1 MLLTTADLNNNA
13 EFVVGGWLGALAVAT
28 MSNLNLM
35 LGKVDVGLGFD
46 NKKNLPFVFECSMC
60 SPEKG

>member
-1 MLLTTADLNNNA
+1 M
-13 EFVVGGWLGALAVAT
+13 AT

-46 NKKNLPFVFECSMC
+46 NIEIKTGLAIWFSLNYNDTIKLKSMYTKDIVTIN
-60 SPEKG
+60 SEIQT